1 MNEAT
6 FTPGPWIARQF
17 PTAAYARPQWWVLD
31 SIPDQDGKVIA
42 NAIAVATATNPDA
55 EANARLIAACPDL
68 YRELAYL
75 VSMIEPLEREGRIQ
89 IPGIATLN
97 GARAALA
104 KARGK

>member
-1 MNEAT
+1 MSDER
-6 FTPGPWIARQF
+6 FTPGPWRIGTANGYNASNIYTDDGENGICQMYGIALHRTVNEVQSD
-17 PTAAYARPQWWVLD
+17 P
-31 SIPDQDGKVIA
+31 GM
-42 NAIAVATATNPDA
+42 
-55 EANARLIAACPDL
+55 ANARLIAAAPDL